1 MDSRCTSHLGCLS
14 VPMGD
19 EKTTEEEIVMS
30 VWDRRRKTKTLFER
44 KTKIGPIEV
53 YTAIY
58 ELFEKLYTVRT
69 VIRLGDR
76 EEVPYQH
83 SFESYFAA
91 VRYAIQSHGFAVDIV
106 RFKLEEEEKNIREV

>member
-19 EKTTEEEIVMS
+19 EKTTEEEIVMM
-30 VWDRRRKTKTLFER
+30 DRRLKIVFER
-44 KTKIGPIEV
+44 KTQIGPIEIR
-53 YTAIY
+53 TTIY
-58 ELFEKLYTVRT
+58 KIFEDLYIVQTEIIRED
-69 VIRLGDR
+69 VIPP
-76 EEVPYQH
+76 EIPYHQ

-106 RFKLEEEEKNIREV
+106 RFKLEEEEKNIREA